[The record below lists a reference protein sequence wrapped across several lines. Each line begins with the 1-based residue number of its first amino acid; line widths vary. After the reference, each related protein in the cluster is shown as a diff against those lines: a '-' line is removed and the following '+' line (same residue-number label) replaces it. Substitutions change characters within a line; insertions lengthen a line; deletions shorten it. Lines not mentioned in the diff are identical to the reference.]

1 MDMEYQLPQNYYSTT
16 KKTKHT
22 LIPAAPT
29 CTNHYCSCSC
39 SCSCFFCIV
48 SETVPTT
55 LRRAKISRYFKQ
67 MPHRD
72 DQEHILAL
80 NVLWKIAVTKPNDP
94 EFPSL
99 GIFRCMAKLIQKSVT
114 NKDWLLRDQNI
125 YVPYYAAHIIGSY
138 AMNEVKL
145 ADKAVKSNVLKPLI
159 ELFTGK
165 ISWVE
170 QRVALRALGHLASHE
185 ATFEALAEH
194 EAEIIE
200 GAIDIASKCINTVY
214 EKFVSLKESERLE
227 YQRNLLTRGRQR
239 ESDELENRKAEE
251 WANQLQCWSLYLL
264 DCFVTRE
271 RSVGL
276 ICKKKQFLKGL
287 CGMWGGLANPTSP
300 AGIGLLRTLCHTKI
314 GRESVAGLKEMIL
327 NLCNVSRS
335 SDDRQNLA
343 IEILLQLLKDPLTRY
358 KVMDI
363 VAPVLVDLVELNSL
377 GQIITQTLLQDY
389 YKIKFCRSLNLK
401 SESTKRTLEELW
413 DLKVDR
419 MKRESL
425 MSEQEIREKEAMASA
440 LKQEGNNEFW
450 LGDIEKAKKKYSEA
464 LDLCPLKRKKER
476 VVLHSNRAQ
485 CHLVVGD
492 AESAVSD
499 ASRALCLSNN
509 GNGNG
514 TATCLHGKSLWRRAQ
529 AYDMKGL
536 SKESLMDCLVFI
548 SNRFDDEDR
557 KRNKGFKFK
566 IPYYVARMVNKQMNA
581 TWLFASSEKSR
592 HCGRDKCDAT
602 TNLTTKK
609 TSAWTK
615 IKVTANNGGEALI
628 GRRLWLKRK
637 KLRRANPRRK
647 VVSCRSQHSIQEGES
662 ETTAK

>member
-1 MDMEYQLPQNYYSTT
+1 
-16 KKTKHT
+16 
-22 LIPAAPT
+22 
-29 CTNHYCSCSC
+29 
-39 SCSCFFCIV
+39 
-48 SETVPTT
+48 
-55 LRRAKISRYFKQ
+55 
-67 MPHRD
+67 MPHLD

-80 NVLWKIAVTKPNDP
+80 NGLWKIAITKPNDP

-99 GIFRCMAKLIQKSVT
+99 GIFRCMAKLIQKSVSY
-114 NKDWLLRDQNI
+114 KDWLLRDQNMYI
-125 YVPYYAAHIIGSY
+125 PYYAAHIIGSY

-145 ADKAVKSNVLKPLI
+145 ADKAVKSNV
-159 ELFTGK
+159 

-185 ATFEALAEH
+185 ATFEAVAEH

-200 GAIDIASKCINTVY
+200 AAIDIASTCLDTVY

-227 YQRNLLTRGRQR
+227 YQRNLLTRGQR
-239 ESDELENRKAEE
+239 GLELENRKAEE

-264 DCFVTRE
+264 DCFAWRE

-276 ICKKKQFLKGL
+276 ICKKQQFLKEL

-300 AGIGLLRTLCHTKI
+300 AGIG
-314 GRESVAGLKEMIL
+314 RESIADLKEVIV

-335 SDDRQNLA
+335 SDDRQKLA
-343 IEILLQLLKDPLTRY
+343 IESLLQLLKDPFTRY

-363 VAPVLVDLVELNSL
+363 VVPVLVDLVELKSL
-377 GQIITQTLLQDY
+377 GQTITQTLLQDY
-389 YKIKFCRSLNLK
+389 HKIKFFRSLNLK
-401 SESTKRTLEELW
+401 SERTKITLEELW

-419 MKRESL
+419 VKRESP
-425 MSEQEIREKEAMASA
+425 MTEQEIREKEAMACA

-450 LGDIEKAKKKYSEA
+450 LGNMEMAAMKYSKA
-464 LDLCPLKRKKER
+464 LDLCPLKRKRER

-509 GNGNG
+509 G
-514 TATCLHGKSLWRRAQ
+514 RAQ

-536 SKESLMDCLVFI
+536 SKESLMDCLAFI
-548 SNRFDDEDR
+548 SNRFGATDR
-557 KRNKGFKFK
+557 KRKGFKFK

-592 HCGRDKCDAT
+592 RRRDKCDAT
-602 TNLTTKK
+602 NLMKKK
-609 TSAWTK
+609 TTTWRK
-615 IKVTANNGGEALI
+615 IKGEFLSSRMLDFLEI
-628 GRRLWLKRK
+628 
-637 KLRRANPRRK
+637 
-647 VVSCRSQHSIQEGES
+647 
-662 ETTAK
+662 

>member
-1 MDMEYQLPQNYYSTT
+1 MDMEYQLPQNYSTT
-16 KKTKHT
+16 KKTKHN
-22 LIPAAPT
+22 LIPATPT
-29 CTNHYCSCSC
+29 CTNDNYC

-48 SETVPTT
+48 SETVPT

-67 MPHRD
+67 MPHLD

-80 NVLWKIAVTKPNDP
+80 NGLWKIAVTKPNDP

-99 GIFRCMAKLIQKSVT
+99 GIFRCMAKLIQKSVSY
-114 NKDWLLRDQNI
+114 KDWLLRDQNMYI
-125 YVPYYAAHIIGSY
+125 PYYAAHIIGSY

-145 ADKAVKSNVLKPLI
+145 ADKAVKSNVVKPLI
-159 ELFTGK
+159 ELFIGK

-185 ATFEALAEH
+185 ATFEAVAEH

-200 GAIDIASKCINTVY
+200 AAIDIASTCLDTVY

-227 YQRNLLTRGRQR
+227 YQRNLLTRGQR
-239 ESDELENRKAEE
+239 GLELENRKAEE

-264 DCFVTRE
+264 DCFAWRE

-276 ICKKKQFLKGL
+276 ICKKKQFLKEL

-300 AGIGLLRTLCHTKI
+300 AGLGLVRTLCHTKI
-314 GRESVAGLKEMIL
+314 GRESIADLKEVIV
-327 NLCNVSRS
+327 NLCNISRS
-335 SDDRQNLA
+335 SDDRQKLA
-343 IEILLQLLKDPLTRY
+343 IESLLQLLKDPFTRY

-363 VAPVLVDLVELNSL
+363 VVPVLVDLVELKSL
-377 GQIITQTLLQDY
+377 GQTITQTLLQDY
-389 YKIKFCRSLNLK
+389 HKIKFFRSLNLK
-401 SESTKRTLEELW
+401 SERTKRTLEELW

-419 MKRESL
+419 VKRESL
-425 MSEQEIREKEAMASA
+425 MTEQEIREKEAMACA

-450 LGDIEKAKKKYSEA
+450 LGNMEMAAMKYSKA
-464 LDLCPLKRKKER
+464 LDLCPLKRKRER

-485 CHLVVGD
+485 CHLVIGD

-509 GNGNG
+509 GYG

-536 SKESLMDCLVFI
+536 SKESLMDCLMFI
-548 SNRFDDEDR
+548 SNRFGETDR
-557 KRNKGFKFK
+557 KRKGFKFK

-581 TWLFASSEKSR
+581 TWLFAYSEKSR
-592 HCGRDKCDAT
+592 RRRDKCDAT
-602 TNLTTKK
+602 NLMKKK
-609 TSAWTK
+609 TTTWRK
-615 IKVTANNGGEALI
+615 IKVTSNNNGGEPLI
-628 GRRLWLKRK
+628 GRRVRLNRRE
-637 KLRRANPRRK
+637 LRRANPRRK
-647 VVSCRSQHSIQEGES
+647 VVGE
-662 ETTAK
+662 K